1 MRIYFT
7 QFGNKPAAEC
17 SRKLDKNMSI
27 QAQYRVGT
35 KVVMIAG
42 SMSGFG
48 GKVVKVIQLSVE
60 GCVYKVSVQGDFH
73 YFTQAQLLEETDG
86 GAYEAELADA
96 TTTLLCNG
104 MPNDPANAAK
114 LVKLRRWIA
123 SNPNKGGDQQAR
135 YEALSAI
142 GSSIAAE
149 R

>member
-42 SMSGFG
+42 SMSGFS

-60 GCVYKVSVQGDFH
+60 GCIYKISVEGEFH
-73 YFTQAQLLEETDG
+73 YFTQAQVLEETDG

-96 TTTLLCNG
+96 TTTLMCNG
-104 MPNDPANAAK
+104 MPHDAASAAK

-123 SNPNKGGDQQAR
+123 SNPNKGGNQYSR
-135 YEALSAI
+135 FESLEA
-142 GSSIAAE
+142 IAAE
-149 R
+149 

>member
-1 MRIYFT
+1 
-7 QFGNKPAAEC
+7 
-17 SRKLDKNMSI
+17 
-27 QAQYRVGT
+27 
-35 KVVMIAG
+35 MIAG

-104 MPNDPANAAK
+104 MPNDAASAAK

-123 SNPNKGGDQQAR
+123 SNPNKGGNQYSR
-135 YEALSAI
+135 FESLNAI